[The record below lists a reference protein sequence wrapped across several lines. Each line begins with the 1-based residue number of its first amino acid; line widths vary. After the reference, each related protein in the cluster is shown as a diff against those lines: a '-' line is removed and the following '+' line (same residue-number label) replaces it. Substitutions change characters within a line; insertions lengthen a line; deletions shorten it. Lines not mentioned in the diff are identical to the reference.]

1 MIISPIIQV
10 ITFHDLLTCEGTD
23 LNTAC
28 KNDLFAYFSFFIK
41 KDKIEELDEQY
52 SYTAFEYSHCN
63 FLIKKLTGQ

>member
-10 ITFHDLLTCEGTD
+10 STFHDLLTCEGTD

-28 KNDLFAYFSFFIK
+28 KNDLFAYFSFLIK
-41 KDKIEELDEQY
+41 KIKYKGLMSNIPLQHLNIL
-52 SYTAFEYSHCN
+52 TAI